1 MQRTIS
7 GLSIGLLALALL
19 LMPQPGARA
28 ATQLPV
34 EDLVTLR
41 ASSVVE
47 DDVVRL
53 QDLFSGIAD
62 PGLAATP
69 VAKAPQPGAS
79 LDVGARWLAAV
90 AKAHGLPWQ
99 PRSRY
104 ERVNLRRSS
113 HDIPAAEIEE
123 VLRQALAERGLAG
136 EVRLALDNP
145 GLRLRLPSTGERSLR
160 ITRLT
165 LDGGSGRFL
174 AQVAAPAQ
182 GEPVAT
188 LSVNGRA
195 KANIFVR
202 AYADEVPREEPPT
215 AEQLALEMTEVP
227 VLTRNAKA
235 GEVIRARDIEW
246 MSVQVNRLTRTTVVD
261 AAGLIGMSPRRTIRA
276 QAMIRSTDLETPVVV
291 AKNSL
296 VTIRLETERMQL
308 SVQGRAMEDGARGDV
323 VRVMNNKSNTVVN
336 AVVID
341 AGRVV
346 VRPATLAAER

>member
-7 GLSIGLLALALL
+7 GLSISLLALALL

-188 LSVNGRA
+188 LSVTGR
-195 KANIFVR
+195 
-202 AYADEVPREEPPT
+202 
-215 AEQLALEMTEVP
+215 ALEMTEVP

>member
-188 LSVNGRA
+188 LSVTGR
-195 KANIFVR
+195 
-202 AYADEVPREEPPT
+202 
-215 AEQLALEMTEVP
+215 ALEMTEVP

>member
-165 LDGGSGRFL
+165 LDAGSGRFL

-182 GEPVAT
+182 GETVAT
-188 LSVNGRA
+188 LSVTGR
-195 KANIFVR
+195 
-202 AYADEVPREEPPT
+202 
-215 AEQLALEMTEVP
+215 ALEMTEVP

-308 SVQGRAMEDGARGDV
+308 TVQGRAMEDGARGDV

>member
-165 LDGGSGRFL
+165 LDAGSGRFL

-188 LSVNGRA
+188 LSVTGR
-195 KANIFVR
+195 
-202 AYADEVPREEPPT
+202 
-215 AEQLALEMTEVP
+215 ALEMTEVP

-308 SVQGRAMEDGARGDV
+308 TVQGRAMEDGAQGDV
-323 VRVMNNKSNTVVN
+323 VRVMNTKSNTVVN